1 MVRCPRTGCALEC
14 VFWMKQTFT
23 CPVELA
29 LEVLGGKWRVVILAH
44 VKEGALRYADLRRRI
59 PRMSEKM
66 LTQRLRELVESGLL
80 AHRSGTYRLTARG
93 DRARMA
99 LGALHSFGET
109 LVPELE
115 VHVDSSAGL
124 RVKS

>member
-1 MVRCPRTGCALEC
+1 
-14 VFWMKQTFT
+14 MKQMFT

-66 LTQRLRELVESGLL
+66 LTQRLHELVASGLL
-80 AHRSGTYRLTARG
+80 ANRAGAYQLTARG
-93 DRARMA
+93 DRARKA
-99 LGALHSFGET
+99 LGALHAFGST
-109 LVPELE
+109 LVEELD
-115 VHVDSSAGL
+115 VRVDALGEN
-124 RVKS
+124 R